1 MRRRALSPLIVDE
14 AINYNPTINQ
24 LIDLTFEINAND
36 DDVVK
41 SSKTRMKE
49 IAIEVAQKVT
59 DAHQNGKVNEIE
71 ISDAPLNVPSRQ
83 NAAPYQEIK
92 FAESQNLKPI
102 KVFPP
107 ISAIYAAKTMDDVLV
122 KTMIVPSDGRTI
134 DESKFLI
141 IREIAFQIYASEIC
155 DKCEIYVPRVLNYQF
170 YLTSDKYNDF
180 VCELAM
186 SKVKFFST
194 QEMLKYVNTLEKL
207 RETDVILELI
217 SRTKRA
223 LDCLRRHAIYHNDT
237 HSDNVL
243 FYQPEGPFGLVKP
256 CLIDFGKAAC
266 FMTLPSS
273 TGIIATSSSVDPID
287 EFKLW
292 LNMKVERLNASEKT
306 KAYLLEYNKYGGIIM
321 RKSQKRN
328 KKSKTRNKKSK
339 KRNSRGRINVA
350 KRTIKR
356 RMKRTMRSN

>member
-1 MRRRALSPLIVDE
+1 MRRRALSPLVVDE

-24 LIDLTFEINAND
+24 LINLTFEINAD
-36 DDVVK
+36 DDDIVK

-92 FAESQNLKPI
+92 FAASQNLKPI

-107 ISAIYAAKTMDDVLV
+107 ISAIYAVKSRDDVLI
-122 KTMIVPSDGRTI
+122 KTMIIPSDGRTI
-134 DESKFLI
+134 NESKFLI

-155 DKCEIYVPRVLNYQF
+155 DNCEIYVPRVLNYQF

-194 QEMLKYVNTLEKL
+194 QEMLKYVSTLEQL
-207 RETDVILELI
+207 HETDVILELI
-217 SRTKRA
+217 TRTKRA

-256 CLIDFGKAAC
+256 CLIDFGKASC

-273 TGIIATSSSVDPID
+273 TGIIALESTADPID

-292 LNMKVERLNASEKT
+292 LNMKVERVNASEKT
-306 KAYLLEYNKYGGIIM
+306 KAYLMEYNKYGGIIV
-321 RKSQKRN
+321 RKSQKHN
-328 KKSKTRNKKSK
+328 KKHISRIRKRKRTRTRSGKY
-339 KRNSRGRINVA
+339 NSRKGARRHRA
-350 KRTIKR
+350 TKRFK
-356 RMKRTMRSN
+356 

>member
-1 MRRRALSPLIVDE
+1 MQRRSLSPIIVDE
-14 AINYNPTINQ
+14 APSYVEEDPTIVIKK
-24 LIDLTFEINAND
+24 LIDLTFEINLEED
-36 DDVVK
+36 DEMVK

-49 IAIEVAQKVT
+49 IAMEVLQKASLAQQ
-59 DAHQNGKVNEIE
+59 DGKVNEFE
-71 ISDAPLNVPSRQ
+71 INNVPLDVPSRQ

-92 FAESQNLKPI
+92 FTASQNLKPI

-107 ISAIYAAKTMDDVLV
+107 ISAIYAVKSRDDVLV

-134 DESKFLI
+134 QESKFLI
-141 IREIAFQIYASEIC
+141 IREITFQIYASEIC
-155 DKCEIYVPRVLNYQF
+155 DECEIYVPRVLNYQF
-170 YLTSDKYNDF
+170 YLNDDF

-186 SKVKFFST
+186 TKIKYFST
-194 QEMLKYVNTLEKL
+194 QEMLKYVSTLEQL

-217 SRTKRA
+217 ARTKRA

-256 CLIDFGKAAC
+256 CVIDFGKASC

-273 TGIIATSSSVDPID
+273 TGIIALPSADPID

-292 LNMKVERLNASEKT
+292 LNMKVQRLNASEKT
-306 KAYLLEYNKYGGIIM
+306 KAYLLEYNKYGGIIA

-328 KKSKTRNKKSK
+328 KKRISRRGKHRGKRSERRRRKTQCS
-339 KRNSRGRINVA
+339 A
-350 KRTIKR
+350 KRFK
-356 RMKRTMRSN
+356 